1 LEEEAIEE
9 LEERFFSHGI
19 RELPSTPPM
28 KLFPPRVMWE
38 EDPEL
43 GKEEDA
49 GLGLYEALGLG
60 WYEEQ
65 GLGDADLPI
74 GSWRSAAVG
83 LHPLR

>member
-1 LEEEAIEE
+1 MEEEANDGFD
-9 LEERFFSHGI
+9 ERFFSHGM

-28 KLFPPRVMWE
+28 KLFPPPRVMWE

-49 GLGLYEALGLG
+49 GLGLYEARGLG

-65 GLGDADLPI
+65 GLAEADLI
-74 GSWRSAAVG
+74 GSGRACGGG
-83 LHPLR
+83 LHP